1 MVLSWSQEV
10 RRQEKWDRRFLS
22 LCRHI
27 SEWSK
32 DPSTKVGAI
41 ITDDI
46 KVISLGF
53 NGLPRQIPDYP
64 EILNSREIKY
74 KHIIHA
80 ETNAILT
87 AHRNLSG
94 CTIYTFPFLPCTRC
108 ASEIVQSG
116 ISRVVSIVC
125 QEERW
130 KTQLAES
137 RQFMK
142 LCTVGV
148 VEYTTL

>member
-1 MVLSWSQEV
+1 VNKKQ
-10 RRQEKWDRRFLS
+10 RNRQEKWDRRFLS

-41 ITDDI
+41 ITDGI

-53 NGLPRQIPDYP
+53 NGLPQQIPDYP
-64 EILNSREIKY
+64 ELLNSREVKY

-130 KTQLAES
+130 KAELAES
-137 RQFMK
+137 RHFMK
-142 LCTVGV
+142 LCGMDVA
-148 VEYTTL
+148 EYTTL